1 MDNHSERIYS
11 PNEAEYI
18 AYEIKDLEEKY
29 SEHTHRAKEYG
40 QIALR
45 NFGYRNESRMYF
57 NLQHDYMNS
66 AEKTR
71 KLINAEI
78 LEAYQRYIVESN

>member
-18 AYEIKDLEEKY
+18 AYEVKDLEERY
-29 SEHTHRAKEYG
+29 LEYNHRAKEYG

-45 NFGYRNESRMYF
+45 EFNNQNRSRMYF
-57 NLQHDYMNS
+57 NLQHDYMNN

-71 KLINAEI
+71 KLINLEI